1 MKRLTA
7 IIVLAWAMLFVGT
20 AWAQDQATG
29 EEGAP
34 QAAPAAAAQP
44 DLQQQ
49 IDELKQ
55 RLGDYDQLKKR
66 LDELEKKQQTTEKS
80 PQQMVEAAN
89 KDTKI
94 KIDGRMFAGAFKT
107 GEQGSFPNRSLD
119 IPDAKLRF
127 TFSPSKDVT
136 IVNRFSNNR
145 AGPNGFDYFYLDLN
159 NWGGAVPGHVLR
171 VGKFKMD
178 VGQETW
184 TDNPVESILIT
195 NSVSHISGYDEGI
208 NFRGPLGRGGATYSL
223 ALMNGN
229 KGVVASDSGLAWSA
243 KLGALVNKQLYLSAS
258 YLRTGD
264 LVKTDRTLDQPDF
277 GIAEVFD
284 APPGAISWGR
294 SLWEADARY
303 GYGRDGLKSVVGAPA
318 DVPWQAGATY
328 GQFTD
333 DATGAPDRKG
343 RYWFMEGLYNLSPK
357 TYLATRY
364 GDTSLDGGAVAKLG
378 GISVAVN
385 DYRRLSLGAGYRIT
399 PMTHIKLEFTRN
411 TTSGGKTQ
419 PDLDQIAIGLAT
431 KF

>member
-7 IIVLAWAMLFVGT
+7 SVVLACAVFFVGT
-20 AWAQDQATG
+20 ARAQDRATG
-29 EEGAP
+29 EAAAS

-66 LDELEKKQQTTEKS
+66 LDELEKKAQASEKN
-80 PQQMVEAAN
+80 PQQVVEAAN

-94 KIDGRMFAGAFKT
+94 KIDGRFFAGAFKT
-107 GEQGSFPNRSLD
+107 SDQGSFPNRSLD

-145 AGPNGFDYFYLDLN
+145 AGSNGFDYFYLDLN
-159 NWGGAVPGHVLR
+159 NWGGFAPGHVLR
-171 VGKFKMD
+171 IGKFKID

-208 NFRGPLGRGGATYSL
+208 NFRGPVGRGAATYSV

-243 KLGALVNKQLYLSAS
+243 KVGALVNRQLYLSGS
-258 YLRTGD
+258 YFRSGD
-264 LVKTDRTLDQPDF
+264 LVKSDNTLDQPDF
-277 GIAEVFD
+277 DIAEVFD
-284 APPGAISWGR
+284 APPGATAWNR

-303 GYGRDGLKSVVGAPA
+303 GYGKEGIKSVVGAPA

-333 DATGAPDRKG
+333 EAAGAPDWKG
-343 RYWFMEGLYNLSPK
+343 KYWLAEALYNLNPK

-364 GDTSLDGGAVAKLG
+364 GDTSLDGGALAKLG

-385 DYRRLSLGAGYRIT
+385 DYHRLSLGAGYRIT
-399 PMTHIKLEFTRN
+399 PMTHLKLELTRN
-411 TTSGGKTQ
+411 TTSGGASK
-419 PDLDQIAIGLAT
+419 PNLDQIAVGLAT